1 MTGLAI
7 NYSAR
12 PLDKSTCA
20 LKRICLDT
28 PRYITA
34 KNSDL
39 LRGVAETWYE
49 QPERF
54 TGNEFGNFLLHKAEN
69 ITWAAINK
77 PTTLPIEET
86 FRELC
91 SKWREET
98 EYLSSPYEIAMNDSY
113 QQIIGLG
120 EAAVSLIL
128 QDLAET
134 YDHWFWA
141 LKAITRQN
149 PASDH
154 DAGDV
159 RKIAEAWISW
169 GKQEGYI

>member
-12 PLDKSTCA
+12 PLDKSACA
-20 LKRICLDT
+20 LKRICFDT
-28 PRYITA
+28 PKYI
-34 KNSDL
+34 KEKSSDL
-39 LRGVAETWYE
+39 LRGVADTWYE

-54 TGNEFGNFLLHKAEN
+54 AGNEFGNFLLHKAEN
-69 ITWAAINK
+69 IVWAIDK
-77 PTTLPIEET
+77 PKTLPVEET
-86 FRELC
+86 FSKLC
-91 SKWREET
+91 NKWREDT
-98 EYLSSPYEIAMNDSY
+98 EFLSSPYEIAMNDSY

-120 EAAVSLIL
+120 EAAVPLIL
-128 QDLAET
+128 QDLAAT

-149 PASDH
+149 PASNN

-159 RKIAEAWISW
+159 RKIANAWIIW